1 MHVCL
6 HVALKQVIIASFPTE
21 KCWISW
27 AIKPDRKLC
36 YSKELEYLH
45 EGFWI
50 DFTGTVHL
58 QNLNTEHDY
67 LLNKKSKENA
77 AFCAVQMQGVS

>member
-1 MHVCL
+1 M
-6 HVALKQVIIASFPTE
+6 
-21 KCWISW
+21 
-27 AIKPDRKLC
+27 
-36 YSKELEYLH
+36 
-45 EGFWI
+45 

-67 LLNKKSKENA
+67 LLNKKSKQNA

>member
-6 HVALKQVIIASFPTE
+6 HVALKQVTTASFSIE
-21 KCWISW
+21 KCWISR
-27 AIKPDRKLC
+27 AIKTDRKLC

-45 EGFWI
+45 KSFWI

-67 LLNKKSKENA
+67 LLKKKSKQNA
-77 AFCAVQMQGVS
+77 AFCALQMQGVS